1 MALWIRRNRR
11 LRAPA
16 LMLSV
21 AILVAGMMPLP
32 GSLAAPGD
40 SSQAEGRPQAKTPNG
55 SEAKSIKALAEK
67 QKQMGERFQRFE
79 TVLLRLAELT
89 AKSDPKR
96 AALLKKAVAQSK
108 QDLIGVQFERAS
120 DLLAKDR
127 LGDSVAQQGEL
138 KQDLEKLLELLVGDQ
153 ARDNRQEV
161 ISNYIRIL
169 KIRIREQ
176 IELQGQTADAKDPK
190 GLAGE
195 QGKAAA
201 KTGELAKAIKA
212 AEAARKGAEPA
223 AGGTPGS
230 EGASKDGS
238 PKSGSPKDS
247 NGKGGNGS
255 PAQDDHDHD
264 GADDETTPARKRIA
278 AAEEKMRQA
287 QQELEKARRENALE
301 QQERAID
308 ELKVAEA
315 ELERILRQLRE
326 EEIERTLALLEVRF
340 RKMLEM
346 QIAVYERTLLLDR
359 VPAEQRG
366 RNHETE
372 AGRLSR
378 RESQIV
384 IDCNKALA
392 VLKEEGTGVAMP
404 MVLAQV
410 RDDMEM
416 VVVRLAQDKVDPV
429 TQSVEEDIIESLEKS
444 IDALQTAQKEKVEE
458 KEPDGPDGPREPKK
472 EPLLD
477 LVAELKMI
485 RWMQMQ
491 VNDRTKRFSKLVDDE
506 QADKPALLEALDKL
520 SEREQKIQRSTRE
533 ISLGKNQ

>member
-1 MALWIRRNRR
+1 MSLSIRRCLIPR
-11 LRAPA
+11 LGAA
-16 LMLSV
+16 LMLAWV
-21 AILVAGMMPLP
+21 GLVVGVMPL
-32 GSLAAPGD
+32 SKAAG
-40 SSQAEGRPQAKTPNG
+40 ANG
-55 SEAKSIKALAEK
+55 AQVPAIKVLAEK
-67 QKQMGERFQRFE
+67 QKQMGERYQRFE

-89 AKSDPKR
+89 AKSDPRR

-108 QDLIGVQFERAS
+108 HELIGVQFERATE
-120 DLLAKDR
+120 LLAKDR

-153 ARDNRQEV
+153 IRDDRQADLEK
-161 ISNYIRIL
+161 YIKL
-169 KIRIREQ
+169 LEIRIREQ
-176 IELQGQTADAKDPK
+176 IELQGRTADAKDPK

-195 QGKAAA
+195 QGKSAE

-212 AEAARKGAEPA
+212 AADARKGAAPA
-223 AGGTPGS
+223 ASGNARPEGDGKVGKPKGGV
-230 EGASKDGS
+230 
-238 PKSGSPKDS
+238 PKDTE
-247 NGKGGNGS
+247 GKGGNAP
-255 PAQDDHDHD
+255 PAPDDHEHGHDHD
-264 GADDETTPARKRIA
+264 GPEDETTPGRKRIA

-287 QQELEKARRENALE
+287 QQELEKARRESALE
-301 QQERAID
+301 EQEKAID
-308 ELKVAEA
+308 DLKVAKA
-315 ELERILRQLRE
+315 ELEQILRQLRE
-326 EEIERTLALLEVRF
+326 EEVERTLALLEVRF

-346 QIAVYERTLLLDR
+346 QIAIYERTLLWDR

-366 RNHETE
+366 RNHEAE

-384 IDCNKALA
+384 IDCNKTLA
-392 VLKEEGTGVAMP
+392 ILKDEGTGVALP

-416 VVVRLAQDKVDPV
+416 VVIRLAQDKVDPI
-429 TQSVEEDIIESLEKS
+429 TQSVEEDIIDALEKS
-444 IDALQTAQKEKVEE
+444 IDALQTAQKEKEEE

-472 EPLLD
+472 QPLLE

-485 RWMQMQ
+485 RWMQVQ
-491 VNDRTKRFSKLVDDE
+491 VNERTKRFSKLVDDE

-520 SEREQKIQRSTRE
+520 SEREQKIQKSTRE